1 MEIET
6 LRLIVRMAGIKVP
19 KSIRKVRQIGEFLKE
34 GIPYVHLE
42 VFLLRYGS
50 LGKPLTYAALSMI
63 FRSSETYMTSII
75 SKVKR
80 MIEKRGRIYKH
91 RHQKPE
97 QWPISVLP
105 IEVDAVLSLR
115 RMQIRS
121 LSDLAQK
128 TKSELVRGGLNP
140 RFVSVIDENLQDVG
154 IRRHYSRN

>member
-6 LRLIVRMAGIKVP
+6 QRLIVRMAGIKVP
-19 KSIRKVRQIGEFLKE
+19 KSIGRVRQIVEFLKK
-34 GIPYVHLE
+34 GIHSVHME
-42 VFLLRYGS
+42 VFLLRHGS
-50 LGKPLTYAALSMI
+50 LGKPLTYAALSVI
-63 FRSSETYMTSII
+63 FRSSETYMATIV

-80 MIEKRGRIYKH
+80 MIVKRGRIYKH

-97 QWPISVLP
+97 QWPVTVLP

-128 TKSELVRGGLNP
+128 TKSELVRGGLSP
-140 RFVSVIDENLQDVG
+140 RFVSIIDENLQDVG